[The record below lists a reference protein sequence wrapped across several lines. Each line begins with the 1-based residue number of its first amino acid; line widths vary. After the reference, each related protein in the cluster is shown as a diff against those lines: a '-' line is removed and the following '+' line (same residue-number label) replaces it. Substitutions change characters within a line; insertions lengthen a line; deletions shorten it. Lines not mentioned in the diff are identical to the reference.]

1 MREGAVS
8 EFEFDRL
15 LDAVQAA
22 IAAAPQEDLLTYQM
36 TSHLPLRAA
45 NDNGRLG
52 GLIPFPDGWYAT
64 R

>member
-1 MREGAVS
+1 MS

-22 IAAAPQEDLLTYQM
+22 IAPAPQEDFLTYQM
-36 TSHLPLRAA
+36 TSRLPSRAA
-45 NDNGRLG
+45 NDNDNEKPW

-64 R
+64 C